1 MTLSF
6 LAFRW
11 RFRGMEPD
19 PGPFGPQHGITWTIA
34 RPARWHGHL
43 QSLRNIIE
51 GIPDQSYHLPQRRWT
66 RSMSGY
72 PGDLNG
78 STQHSS
84 RTRLALKTKAKSLA
98 RVRFGGTLP
107 WPGFD

>member
-51 GIPDQSYHLPQRRWT
+51 GIPDQSYHLPQRAGHAQRPVTRQT
-66 RSMSGY
+66 RSW
-72 PGDLNG
+72 L
-78 STQHSS
+78 HS
-84 RTRLALKTKAKSLA
+84 RTLGLMGVAVAA
-98 RVRFGGTLP
+98 Y
-107 WPGFD
+107 